1 MQVTIDY
8 TEEAKLY
15 NKKIQK
21 TTYQGYLLAATKIT
35 VKISGQEHEA
45 YKLLDKPILYEYAQ
59 ISGQIITVPPKL
71 LQTKEAVRS
80 TDEVIV
86 IRGYLLRQ
94 IEWIKN
100 GNIGRNENITYKG
113 IYDEL
118 EITRDFYDEGMYKKK
133 THMTRSHVKS
143 ILDEWKGQEYI
154 KNYMEYKE
162 GNMIKGVTVTI

>member
-21 TTYQGYLLAATKIT
+21 TTYQGYLLAANKIT
-35 VKISGQEHEA
+35 VKTSGQEHEA

-59 ISGQIITVPPKL
+59 ISGQIITVPTKL
-71 LQTKEAVRS
+71 LQTKEAVRN
-80 TDEVIV
+80 TDEVII

-100 GNIGRNENITYKG
+100 EKTNRSENITYRS
-113 IYDEL
+113 IYEEL
-118 EITRDFYDEGMYKKK
+118 EIFKSNLDEKAYENKTRKI
-133 THMTRSHVKS
+133 RSHVKS
-143 ILDEWKGQEYI
+143 ILDEWQEQGYI
-154 KNYMEYKE
+154 KSHEEYKE
-162 GNMIKGVTVTI
+162 GTVKGIKITS